1 MAQAG
6 MSSSVER
13 WVLKKLYAAAGRPP
27 VAMAL
32 QGGPEV
38 GPAEAAPVAKLVIRD
53 RATLLRIVLDPEL
66 AFGEAY
72 AEGSVEVEGDLLVL
86 LDAVYHSMFSQEK
99 RAWYPRLA
107 SLWLQLTQGNSRRG
121 SRHNIHH
128 HYDIGNQFYQL
139 WLDHNLLYTCAY
151 FPEPAA
157 TLEEAQVAKMD
168 HVCRKVRLQPGERIV
183 EAGCGWG
190 GLALHMAR
198 QYGVKVKAFNISH
211 EQIVYARWRARQEAL
226 DGSVEFIED
235 DYRNIH
241 GRFDALISVGML
253 EHVGREH
260 YRELG
265 RVIHR
270 TVGDSG
276 RGLLHFIGRS
286 RPRPLNAWLRKHI
299 FPGAYPPTLREMM
312 EMFEPWNFTVL
323 DVENL
328 RLHYARTLE
337 HWLERF
343 ERSRQQVA
351 ALFDDR
357 FVRMWRLYLA
367 GSAAAFHTG
376 TMQLFQVVFGGS
388 ECNAIPWTRA
398 YMYEPQEERRDRLQ
412 AAD

>member
-1 MAQAG
+1 
-6 MSSSVER
+6 
-13 WVLKKLYAAAGRPP
+13 
-27 VAMAL
+27 
-32 QGGPEV
+32 
-38 GPAEAAPVAKLVIRD
+38 
-53 RATLLRIVLDPEL
+53 
-66 AFGEAY
+66 
-72 AEGSVEVEGDLLVL
+72 
-86 LDAVYHSMFSQEK
+86 
-99 RAWYPRLA
+99 
-107 SLWLQLTQGNSRRG
+107 
-121 SRHNIHH
+121 
-128 HYDIGNQFYQL
+128 
-139 WLDHNLLYTCAY
+139 
-151 FPEPAA
+151 
-157 TLEEAQVAKMD
+157 MD

-376 TMQLFQVVFGGS
+376 TMQLFQVVFAGS